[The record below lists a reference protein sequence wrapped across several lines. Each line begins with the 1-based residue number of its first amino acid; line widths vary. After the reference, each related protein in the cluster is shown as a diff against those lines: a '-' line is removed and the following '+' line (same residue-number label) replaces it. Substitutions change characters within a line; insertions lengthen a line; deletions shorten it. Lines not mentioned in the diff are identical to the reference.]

1 MNWYKS
7 LPTTTIYSDFRCN
20 SMRQQLVLSL
30 NKSLFEKT
38 DFVVAD
44 QTEYTF
50 NVDETAAEMLHSEIS
65 PDRLF

>member
-1 MNWYKS
+1 
-7 LPTTTIYSDFRCN
+7 
-20 SMRQQLVLSL
+20 MRQQLVLSL

-65 PDRLF
+65 PDRLFWNVYQTFIFHSVITRQ